1 MPTEIDVYIEHVIS
15 LSKDYNVLFD
25 KFIKLEEKCR
35 ILEERILLLEEKRT
49 SSPALQISFV
59 RDVLND
65 INIEGRVKP
74 YSIVKT

>member
-35 ILEERILLLEEKRT
+35 VFRRKDSLAGRKR
-49 SSPALQISFV
+49 
-59 RDVLND
+59 
-65 INIEGRVKP
+65 NIFSRPSNLFCQRCVK
-74 YSIVKT
+74 